1 MIPKEEWL
9 PKAKRLAI
17 GQKLR
22 VRHLREKRANLIIAN
37 ENDKYWCYCQRCK
50 DGSVQLKEHVRFQE
64 GVSPEAHRSDLT
76 LPQDMRPVLGE
87 EMLENAIGAFLAGK
101 SMDFMYVPAD
111 TLKYSASRKRLMVQ
125 VQGKWFGRD
134 ITGSAAQKWL
144 SYNGAHFVGERFK
157 TNMLVAGTA
166 IVVED
171 LFSYF
176 KVKHCLT
183 LTKYSVYCSL
193 GTGMHGTLM
202 QELIKFPRVLFFYD
216 GDSAGYDGAE
226 KNARRLKVF
235 GPSTAALCAPP
246 GLDPK
251 DMTQEAIIKH
261 IIGHVW
267 TS

>member
-1 MIPKEEWL
+1 MLQRDVWL
-9 PKAKRLAI
+9 RTAKSLAV
-17 GQKLR
+17 GQTTR
-22 VRHLREKRANLIIAN
+22 IYHNREKRPNLSVGN
-37 ENDKYWCYCQRCK
+37 DVDKYWCYCYACK
-50 DGSVQLKEHVRFQE
+50 EGGVVRKEHVKINE

-101 SMDFMYVPAD
+101 CMDFLYVPAD

-157 TNMLVAGTA
+157 TSLLVAGTA
-166 IVVED
+166 VVVED

-176 KVKHCLT
+176 KVKHCLSF
-183 LTKYSVYCSL
+183 TKYSVYCSL
-193 GTGMHGTLM
+193 GTGMHGALM

-216 GDSAGYDGAE
+216 GDSAGYDGAD
-226 KNARRLKVF
+226 KNSRRLKVF
-235 GPSTAALCAPP
+235 GPSTAALCAPL

-251 DMTQEAIIKH
+251 DMTQEAITEH
-261 IIGHVW
+261 IRGHVW